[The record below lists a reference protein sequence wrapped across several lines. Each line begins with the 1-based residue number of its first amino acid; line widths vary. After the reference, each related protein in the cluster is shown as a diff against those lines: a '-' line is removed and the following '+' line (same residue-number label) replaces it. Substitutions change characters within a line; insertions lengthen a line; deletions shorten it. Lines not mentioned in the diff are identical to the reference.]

1 MEEQIDIL
9 MATYN
14 SNIEYLKK
22 QIESILNQTYK
33 NIKLIISDDNSTN
46 KEVQE
51 ELKKYQ
57 IKDKRIDLYIQEKNL
72 GYTKNFGFLLE
83 KSTAKYIMFSD
94 HDDIWYENK
103 VQKSLEKLKKENV
116 DLIYVNSNQINEKGE
131 KIQENYF
138 KYKNVPLINKES
150 KLAIS
155 RCAGIGC
162 SQIFTESVKEK
173 MIPFKDSV
181 MAHDWLAG
189 FIANELKGLTYIE
202 EPLFGY
208 RLHNTNVFGGRSFSQ
223 NIDRWKKENGN
234 SYRSYLKY
242 RKEKV
247 IDKAYLDGAKMC
259 NEYRLEDKNKKFIDD
274 LVRYL
279 ENIEKSKYVN
289 WHLTKYFK
297 FFAGKNLLKK
307 MIKEIMIFHFPILGY
322 IVFKYQ

>member
-155 RCAGIGC
+155 
-162 SQIFTESVKEK
+162 
-173 MIPFKDSV
+173 
-181 MAHDWLAG
+181 
-189 FIANELKGLTYIE
+189 
-202 EPLFGY
+202 
-208 RLHNTNVFGGRSFSQ
+208 
-223 NIDRWKKENGN
+223 
-234 SYRSYLKY
+234 
-242 RKEKV
+242 
-247 IDKAYLDGAKMC
+247 
-259 NEYRLEDKNKKFIDD
+259 
-274 LVRYL
+274 
-279 ENIEKSKYVN
+279 
-289 WHLTKYFK
+289 
-297 FFAGKNLLKK
+297 
-307 MIKEIMIFHFPILGY
+307 
-322 IVFKYQ
+322 